1 MEKKKKIKKR
11 DLPHHLAP
19 KVNIEVN
26 YVRRVALVYFATR
39 SVKSTRNLQPKE
51 ANDTCRKIK
60 FQELH

>member
-1 MEKKKKIKKR
+1 MGKKKKIKKR

-39 SVKSTRNLQPKE
+39 SVKSTRSLQPKE
-51 ANDTCRKIK
+51 VNDTCSEKKIK
-60 FQELH
+60 N